1 VYGNNYNFV
10 SMNYL
15 TLIYILE
22 ARRMGSF
29 VLFICAFLFQFEIT
43 P

>member
-1 VYGNNYNFV
+1 
-10 SMNYL
+10 
-15 TLIYILE
+15 
-22 ARRMGSF
+22 MGSF